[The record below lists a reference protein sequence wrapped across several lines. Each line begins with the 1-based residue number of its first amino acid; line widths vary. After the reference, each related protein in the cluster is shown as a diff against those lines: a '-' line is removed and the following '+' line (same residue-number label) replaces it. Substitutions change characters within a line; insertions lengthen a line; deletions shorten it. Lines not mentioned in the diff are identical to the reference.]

1 MPDLENNCNIYANL
15 AQVAYPRGDASFSQ
29 ELIIEKRYTPT
40 QIIFPHAKDAY
51 GNDASKV
58 YLQPDKLETIKEKS
72 LFGDHRDF
80 SNTSWNRRNKES
92 GRNETRSTKRTP
104 DKIS

>member
-58 YLQPDKLETIKEKS
+58 YLQPDKLETVTEKDWFGKEK
-72 LFGDHRDF
+72 
-80 SNTSWNRRNKES
+80 TYQ
-92 GRNETRSTKRTP
+92 
-104 DKIS
+104 KIL

>member
-1 MPDLENNCNIYANL
+1 MPDLENNYNIYANL

-29 ELIIEKRYTPT
+29 ELIIEKRHTPT

-58 YLQPDKLETIKEKS
+58 YLQPDKLETVTEKDC
-72 LFGDHRDF
+72 FG
-80 SNTSWNRRNKES
+80 
-92 GRNETRSTKRTP
+92 NE
-104 DKIS
+104 KISQEIV